1 MADKK
6 DARQIM
12 DEELQRRLE
21 CYCSECKP
29 GSEYSPIKPMGFKQ
43 FLPALI
49 ISIIKPMMESSRETG
64 DTMEEARET
73 RINRELDKAN
83 E

>member
-29 GSEYSPIKPMGFKQ
+29 GSEYGPIKPMGFKQ
-43 FLPALI
+43 FLPALV
-49 ISIIKPMMESSRETG
+49 ISIILTIYLIVGMVAFPALYPG
-64 DTMEEARET
+64 
-73 RINRELDKAN
+73 
-83 E
+83 

>member
-6 DARQIM
+6 DPRQIM
-12 DEELQRRLE
+12 EEELQRRLE

-49 ISIIKPMMESSRETG
+49 ISIILTIYLIVGMVAFPALYPG
-64 DTMEEARET
+64 
-73 RINRELDKAN
+73 
-83 E
+83 